1 VGLSDRPEISRVERS
16 IMLRNVTC
24 SAGRWRTASK
34 IAIAAVVLVGATAA
48 TISAAPDDSAPNPV
62 ATSDA
67 DPGNST
73 AESRPD
79 KSESATGGGG
89 RINGY
94 LAGGRWREGSK
105 LVDVAGHFKT
115 SGERVAFHA
124 ADGKSRFP
132 CLENLNSERVARI
145 VAESPP
151 ESLEWIVQGTLTEF
165 RNENYLLVTQAVI
178 SSRAV
183 RGPRPT
189 VNRRVPEAK
198 ESRTQR

>member
-1 VGLSDRPEISRVERS
+1 MTGQSAIAVVVL
-16 IMLRNVTC
+16 VT
-24 SAGRWRTASK
+24 
-34 IAIAAVVLVGATAA
+34 AIAAAIDAA
-48 TISAAPDDSAPNPV
+48 QDNSAPSPV

-67 DPGNST
+67 ARNNST
-73 AESRPD
+73 AESRQD
-79 KSESATGGGG
+79 KSESTTGSGG
-89 RINGY
+89 RIDGY

-151 ESLEWIVQGTLTEF
+151 ESLEWIVHGTLTEF

-183 RGPRPT
+183 RGLRPS
-189 VNRRVPEAK
+189 VDRRIPEAK

>member
-1 VGLSDRPEISRVERS
+1 
-16 IMLRNVTC
+16 MLRNATC
-24 SAGRWRTASK
+24 SAALWRLIGLVAV
-34 IAIAAVVLVGATAA
+34 AAAVKFGGVVAGLYAAEKDAATESRGTPESAVRSGSVGA
-48 TISAAPDDSAPNPV
+48 SQPDEAKTKV
-62 ATSDA
+62 A
-67 DPGNST
+67 GN
-73 AESRPD
+73 
-79 KSESATGGGG
+79 G
-89 RINGY
+89 RIDGY

-105 LVDVAGHFKT
+105 LVDVAGQFKT

-178 SSRAV
+178 TSRAV
-183 RGPRPT
+183 RGPRPSADRRASE
-189 VNRRVPEAK
+189 VNGTPS
-198 ESRTQR
+198 SR

>member
-1 VGLSDRPEISRVERS
+1 
-16 IMLRNVTC
+16 MLRNVTC

-48 TISAAPDDSAPNPV
+48 AISAPPDESAPNPV

-79 KSESATGGGG
+79 KARSATGGG

-189 VNRRVPEAK
+189 VNRPVPEAK

>member
-1 VGLSDRPEISRVERS
+1 MVSRISFAA
-16 IMLRNVTC
+16 LAL
-24 SAGRWRTASK
+24 AGGVVISLH
-34 IAIAAVVLVGATAA
+34 AAENG
-48 TISAAPDDSAPNPV
+48 SAPNPV
-62 ATSDA
+62 STSDA
-67 DPGNST
+67 TAGNAT
-73 AESRPD
+73 PESRTD
-79 KSESATGGGG
+79 KSKSATNGSGQ
-89 RINGY
+89 IDGY
-94 LAGGRWREGSK
+94 LAGGRWREGSR
-105 LVDVAGHFKT
+105 LVDVAGRFKT

-183 RGPRPT
+183 RGPRPG
-189 VNRRVPEAK
+189 VDRRIPEAK
-198 ESRTQR
+198 ESRKQP

>member
-1 VGLSDRPEISRVERS
+1 
-16 IMLRNVTC
+16 MLRELTC
-24 SAGRWRTASK
+24 LEVRRPVASQ
-34 IAIAAVVLVGATAA
+34 IAVAAVLLVGAIAAG
-48 TISAAPDDSAPNPV
+48 ISAAQNDSAPNRP

-67 DPGNST
+67 AGDNST
-73 AESRPD
+73 AEARTD
-79 KSESATGGGG
+79 KSKSANRGSGQ
-89 RINGY
+89 IDGY

-105 LVDVAGHFKT
+105 LVDVAGQFKT

-183 RGPRPT
+183 RGPRPSQD
-189 VNRRVPEAK
+189 RRVPEAK